1 MKYTSDENLKLVP
14 LGDPDEISIVW
25 STEDV
30 LSVRPDLNKEEAR
43 EVLYELD
50 HSHDATIGINWE
62 VIDIIAEG
70 MFEKP
75 KEN

>member
-1 MKYTSDENLKLVP
+1 MKYTSDENLNLVP
-14 LGDPDEISIVW
+14 LGNPDKISIVW

-30 LSVRPDLNKEEAR
+30 LCVRPDLNKEEAR
-43 EVLYELD
+43 KVLYELD

>member
-1 MKYTSDENLKLVP
+1 MKYTSDENLNLVP
-14 LGDPDEISIVW
+14 LEDPDEISIVW

-43 EVLYELD
+43 KVLYELD